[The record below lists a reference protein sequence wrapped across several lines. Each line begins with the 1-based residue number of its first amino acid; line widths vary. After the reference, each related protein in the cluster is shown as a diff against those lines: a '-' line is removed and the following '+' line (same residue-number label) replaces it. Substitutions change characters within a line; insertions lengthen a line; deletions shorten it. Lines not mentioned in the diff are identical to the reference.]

1 MMEDELVLLVEI
13 LNACGILV
21 ASIVAIL
28 GIRSWRKEARWK
40 RRYELAEEVL
50 IALYEA
56 QNAIR
61 LIRSPFGSTSEGES
75 RNIEK
80 GETPAERR
88 ILHHAH
94 SFKERYEQHKR
105 TFEKLESLKFRFTA
119 LYKKDLEHHFG
130 VFSEV
135 ISDIFF
141 AAEELADARVAKH
154 FSEEVDLKGVFEKT
168 KPILYFLPS
177 KEQDDAIE
185 KRIKDAIKEIENPC
199 RKIIGRI

>member
-1 MMEDELVLLVEI
+1 MENELVLIVEI
-13 LNACGILV
+13 LNALGILV
-21 ASIVAIL
+21 ASIVAII
-28 GIRSWRKEARWK
+28 GICSWRREARWK

-56 QNAIR
+56 RNAIR
-61 LIRSPFGSTSEGES
+61 LIRSPFGSPSEGES
-75 RNIEK
+75 RNMEE

-88 ILHHAH
+88 ILNHAH

-130 VFSEV
+130 IFSEV
-135 ISDIFF
+135 VSDIFF
-141 AAEELADARVAKH
+141 AAEELADAKVANH

-168 KPILYFLPS
+168 KRVLYFLPS
-177 KEQDDAIE
+177 KEQDDDIE
-185 KRIKDAIKEIENPC
+185 KRLKDAINEIEKPC